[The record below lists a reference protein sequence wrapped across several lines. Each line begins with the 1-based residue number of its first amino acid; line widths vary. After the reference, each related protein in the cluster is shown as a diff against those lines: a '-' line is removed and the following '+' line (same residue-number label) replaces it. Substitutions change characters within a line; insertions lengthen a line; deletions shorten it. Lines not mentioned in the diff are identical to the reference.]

1 MSYASLAILTDRY
14 GEQTLVSLTDR
25 GGVQTGA
32 IDVATVD
39 RALADTDAV
48 INGYLA
54 ERYVLPMASTPPLIA
69 DLAQAI
75 AIYKLHVYTP
85 DLKIVEDYKGAL
97 RQLEQI
103 GKGTIRLSIEG
114 VTSPETGG
122 RGARLTDRER
132 PFTAA
137 NLKGFI

>member
-14 GEQTLVSLTDR
+14 GEQTLVSVTDR
-25 GGVQTGA
+25 GDVPTGL
-32 IDVATVD
+32 IDIATVE
-39 RALADTDAV
+39 RALTDTDAV
-48 INGYLA
+48 IDGYLA
-54 ERYVLPMASTPPLIA
+54 DRYTLPMASTPPLIA

-85 DLKIVEDYKGAL
+85 NDKIVEDYKNAL

-103 GKGTIRLSIEG
+103 GKGVIRLSVEG
-114 VTSPETGG
+114 VTAAETGG
-122 RGARLTDRER
+122 SGARMTDRER